1 MRLFRNIFN
10 GNLSADTPRKL
21 VRSILFNNLTVLAMV
36 FEVFFGALALARHQY
51 VVFIADIS
59 VGLLMLGNIVY
70 VRIRGDIDLGCKI
83 TVGLGGVLFICLFVT
98 GGINHTGHVWL
109 FIFPLAS
116 SFLLGYKK
124 ALTTSAILIT
134 ISLVLVL
141 CLRKFSPLVAVYSGD
156 FLGRFAVSFILV
168 TIFAFLYEYTMDKAH
183 RELSARNDE
192 LTATSTKLNLKESAL
207 EESEEKYRHLVE
219 RAQEGIVLI
228 QDAIIQYAN
237 PRAAEIVG
245 LDVEQIIGY
254 PFVKFLDPSLV
265 SMLEDRYNRRIRGE
279 NVLSTYESHLRLSNG
294 STIYIEVNAGL
305 STLHG
310 RVADLVFIRD
320 ITERKNYEL
329 QLKQAKETAEA
340 ASLAKSQFLAN
351 MSHEI
356 RTPMN
361 GVLGM
366 TELLLGT
373 DLDEKQQNIAKTVLH
388 SGESL
393 LGVLNDI
400 LDYSKI
406 EAGKLELESIDFDLR
421 ESVEEVMQLF
431 AERAQ
436 QKGLELLCQLDED
449 VPTALQGDPGRLR
462 QILTNLVGNAVKFT
476 ERGEVFV
483 RVSVLEREQDY
494 GRLCF
499 EVHDTGIGIAPEIR
513 EHIFEA
519 FSQADGTTTRR
530 YGGTGLGLAITK
542 QLCEM
547 KGGGIT
553 VESTLGK
560 GSTFRFTV
568 RLKVLPIP
576 LQPKVAN
583 YVDLKSIRV
592 LIVDD
597 NANNRNILHHQ
608 VLSWGMRNG
617 RAESGQNALEML
629 KMAVAMGDPY
639 ELAILDM
646 MMPGMNGL
654 ELARAIKGDSAIA
667 SVQLIL
673 LTSISQDY
681 DSETMHRHGISA
693 HLTKPVR
700 QSQLYDCIASTLGA
714 QSEKTR
720 QLMSESSD
728 GDKANAFL
736 GARVL
741 LAEDQPV
748 NQEVAR
754 CMVESFGCSVEVV
767 SNGQEALD
775 ALSKTPY
782 DLVLMDCQMPELDGY
797 AATRIFRE
805 TETQKAK
812 NRSGRAQPNRHTP
825 IIAMTAHAMQGDRE
839 QCIAS
844 GMDDYLS
851 KPFNRDRLFA
861 VLKRWLPPKS
871 TGPDEIIRN
880 SGEVI
885 HTGIQVTHGGRD
897 LKLSS

>member
-1 MRLFRNIFN
+1 MRLFRNIFP
-10 GNLSADTPRKL
+10 GHLSADAPRKAVL
-21 VRSILFNNLTVLAMV
+21 LNNVSILVIVIVLC
-36 FEVFFGALALARHQY
+36 FGAVALARHRY
-51 VVFIADIS
+51 LLSIVDLS
-59 VGLLMLGNIVY
+59 VCLLLLGNIVY
-70 VRIRGDIDLGCKI
+70 MRIRGDVVLASEI
-83 TVGLGGVLFICLFVT
+83 TVGLAGVLLLYLFVT
-98 GGINHTGHVWL
+98 GGVHSTGHVWL
-109 FIFPLAS
+109 FVFPLISA
-116 SFLLGYKK
+116 FLLGDKK
-124 ALTTSAILIT
+124 GLITSAILIT
-134 ISLVLVL
+134 ISIVIVLY
-141 CLRKFSPLVAVYSGD
+141 LRKLSPLVTAYPVD
-156 FLGRFAVSFILV
+156 FLPRFATSFILV
-168 TIFAFLYEYTMDKAH
+168 TIFSFLYERTMDKVH

-192 LTATSTKLNLKESAL
+192 LTATFTKLNVKESAL

-219 RAQEGIVLI
+219 RANDGIVLI
-228 QDAIIQYAN
+228 QDAVIQYAN
-237 PRAAEIVG
+237 PRMAEILG
-245 LDVEQIIGY
+245 LDVEKITEY

-265 SMLEDRYNRRIRGE
+265 SLLEDRYNRRIRGE
-279 NVLSTYESHLRLSNG
+279 NIPSTCEYHLGLSNG
-294 STIYIEVNAGL
+294 STIYIELNAGL
-305 STLHG
+305 STFHG
-310 RVADLVFIRD
+310 KVSDLVFIRD

-366 TELLLGT
+366 TELLLAT
-373 DLDEKQQNIAKTVLH
+373 DLDEKQQNIARTVLH

-431 AERAQ
+431 AERAH

-449 VPTALQGDPGRLR
+449 VPIALQGDPGRLR
-462 QILTNLVGNAVKFT
+462 QILVNLLGNAVKFT
-476 ERGEVFV
+476 ERGEILV
-483 RVSVLEREQDY
+483 RVSALEREQDY

-513 EHIFEA
+513 EHIFDA

-547 KGGGIT
+547 QGGGIT

-568 RLKVLPIP
+568 RVKISPLP
-576 LQPKVAN
+576 LQPKVAS
-583 YVDLKSIRV
+583 YVDLKRIRV

-597 NANNRNILHHQ
+597 NENNRNILHHQ
-608 VLSWGMRNG
+608 LLSWGMRNG
-617 RAESGQNALEML
+617 RAENGQNALEVL
-629 KMAVAMGDPY
+629 KKAAAVRDPY
-639 ELAILDM
+639 ELALLDM
-646 MMPGMNGL
+646 MMPGMSGL
-654 ELARAIKGDSAIA
+654 ELARAIKADSAIA

-681 DSETMHRHGISA
+681 DTETMHRHGISA

-700 QSQLYDCIASTLGA
+700 QSRLYDCIASTLA
-714 QSEKTR
+714 SQSGKKP
-720 QLMSESSD
+720 QPISGSIDS
-728 GDKANAFL
+728 DKASAFL

-754 CMVESFGCSVEVV
+754 GMVESFGCRVEVV

-797 AATRIFRE
+797 AATRIFRQRE
-805 TETQKAK
+805 AQNAK
-812 NRSGRAQPNRHTP
+812 NQSGRAQAIRRTP

-839 QCIAS
+839 LCLAA
-844 GMDDYLS
+844 GMDDYIS
-851 KPFNRDRLFA
+851 KPFNLDRLFA
-861 VLKRWLPPKS
+861 LLKRWLPSES
-871 TGPDEIIRN
+871 TVPDEI
-880 SGEVI
+880 V
-885 HTGIQVTHGGRD
+885 
-897 LKLSS
+897 